1 MDKLK
6 QFLAS
11 LKKVLAG
18 LTPSQRVTL
27 GVGALLVGGSLSALV
42 FTATQR
48 DYEFL
53 ANYSKL
59 EIEERRELEQLLDA
73 EKIAWKLEDSDAL
86 YVERGARKKV
96 VMKMALEKK
105 MSSSSR
111 DAFKWL
117 FSMTA
122 LDVST
127 PGIINEKLRISR
139 AEELESTINTL
150 PWVRSSKVTI
160 TEGNDLD
167 PLAPRRHPTK
177 AMVNI
182 ISRSTQSV
190 SNKDDIEAVRA
201 LVSFAVPKL
210 DPKYVGVV
218 IDGSPF
224 IFKETTE
231 AYTQSNEWMKR
242 KIDIEEYAK
251 SKIMEHFL
259 GSGGKDALVRR
270 LRVSVNALLDNEIMK
285 ESSETLRE
293 GVNPVRTTSHTN
305 RSEAKGPEAD
315 EAGVFSETS
324 VPENVMT
331 SKETTNFKTE
341 ETNTTQENL
350 PESTRTK
357 VWTKV
362 PGEVKTLTVAMVFD
376 LDEMVVPSQFDVQAQ
391 TAPADIL
398 TRRLE
403 AFRDQAG
410 KALGIDKAMLENIS
424 VEAMP
429 FALEEVMPRP
439 QVADV
444 IMSLVERSGGQF
456 LVFGLSLFGF
466 LYFVNVLRQA
476 FETPELEEEMDEEEI
491 KRRTSDED
499 VARMLDAQESNMA
512 DIRAKQIEERVRK
525 MIGEKP
531 DEAGNLIK
539 RWLLEDEEGK

>member
-1 MDKLK
+1 MVEKLK
-6 QFLAS
+6 KFLANF
-11 LKKVLAG
+11 KKVLSG

-27 GVGALLVGGSLSALV
+27 GVGALLVAGSLSALV
-42 FTATQR
+42 FTATRR

-53 ANYSKL
+53 ANYAEL
-59 EIEERRELEQLLDA
+59 EVEERRELETLLDA
-73 EKIAWKLEDSDAL
+73 ERIPWKLENSDAL
-86 YVERGARKKV
+86 YVERGSRKKV
-96 VMKMALEKK
+96 VMKMTLEKK
-105 MSSSSR
+105 MPSSR
-111 DAFKWL
+111 KAFEWL
-117 FSMTA
+117 FKMTA

-127 PGIINEKLRISR
+127 PGITSEKLRISR

-167 PLAPRRHPTK
+167 PLQPRRHPTK

-182 ISRSTQSV
+182 ITRNHQPL
-190 SNKDDIEAVRA
+190 NNEDIEAVRS

-210 DPKYVGVV
+210 DPKFVGVV

-224 IFKETTE
+224 IFKETSE
-231 AYTQSNEWMKR
+231 AFAQSNEWMKR

-251 SKIMEHFL
+251 RKIEEHFL
-259 GSGGKDALVRR
+259 GTGGKDALVRR

-293 GVNPVRTTSHTN
+293 GVNPVRVTSHTN
-305 RSEAKGPEAD
+305 RSEAKGPEAN
-315 EAGVFSETS
+315 EVGAFSETS

-331 SKETTNFKTE
+331 TQETTAFKNE
-341 ETNTTQENL
+341 ETNTTQENM

-362 PGEVKTLTVAMVFD
+362 PGEVKTLTVALVFD
-376 LDEMVVPSQFDVQAQ
+376 LDEMVVPSQFDVANQ
-391 TAPADIL
+391 TAPSDIL
-398 TRRLE
+398 TRRME

-410 KALGIDKAMLENIS
+410 KALGIDRSQLQNIS

-512 DIRAKQIEERVRK
+512 DIRAKQIEDRVRK
-525 MIGEKP
+525 MIGENP